1 MIKNG
6 LKKAQLNSDFASQN
20 NWQGNI
26 ETRTPNKGYWIG
38 KMAQTNSEYIFNQKD
53 FKKNTKG
60 YDPHTGEIKK
70 RGRPADNQE
79 EIFMFKGPEKEMSP
93 QEIIKDRQKKQQKKR
108 EALNKKQYRARL
120 KTKWDRGW

>member
-6 LKKAQLNSDFASQN
+6 LKKAHLNSDFASQN

-70 RGRPADNQE
+70 RGRPADNQD

-93 QEIIKDRQKKQQKKR
+93 QEIIKDRKKKQQKKR
-108 EALNKKQYRARL
+108 EAQNKKHYRARL